1 MDCKPGTGPE
11 NQDFRGR
18 LLQGMATAVRER
30 GFRDTTVADVVR
42 HARTSRRTFYA
53 YFPDKQACYIALLQ
67 EANAAMVRQIAA
79 AVDRRAPWDTQIRQA
94 VEAWI
99 AAAQS
104 DLALTL
110 SWIRDLPS
118 LGADA
123 RHLQREW
130 LEAFIVLIE
139 DLATG
144 PELRAAGVTP
154 PSRQLMIMLL
164 GGLRELIATTGE
176 DGGDIGGITEVAVQA
191 TQALLGPRKAPVTPK
206 LPPGNI
212 GTVMS
217 RGGTGVQA
225 VKDDVRARDDG
236 DERGSRVFR
245 DRVFRRDRGRG
256 QDQPRRR
263 YPGDDRGHRAG
274 RSRVRAPR

>member
-1 MDCKPGTGPE
+1 MAIGSASQVSQAPVA
-11 NQDFRGR
+11 DFRGR
-18 LLQGMATAVRER
+18 LLEGMATAVRER
-30 GFRDTTVADVVR
+30 GFRDATVADVVR

-67 EANAAMVRQIAA
+67 EANAAMVRQVAA

-130 LEAFIVLIE
+130 LEAFIVLTE
-139 DLATG
+139 DLTAG

-191 TQALLGPRKAPVTPK
+191 TQALLGPR
-206 LPPGNI
+206 
-212 GTVMS
+212 
-217 RGGTGVQA
+217 
-225 VKDDVRARDDG
+225 
-236 DERGSRVFR
+236 
-245 DRVFRRDRGRG
+245 
-256 QDQPRRR
+256 
-263 YPGDDRGHRAG
+263 G
-274 RSRVRAPR
+274 RSQPTTHP

>member
-1 MDCKPGTGPE
+1 MDCKPGAESG
-11 NQDFRGR
+11 NQDFRRR
-18 LLQGMATAVRER
+18 LLEGMAAAVRER
-30 GFRDTTVADVVR
+30 GFRDATVADVVR
-42 HARTSRRTFYA
+42 HAHTSRRTFYE
-53 YFPDKQACYIALLQ
+53 YFPDKQACYIVLLQ
-67 EANAAMVRQIAA
+67 EANAVMVRQVAA
-79 AVDRRAPWDTQIRQA
+79 AVDRQAPWDTQIRQA

-130 LEAFIVLIE
+130 LEAFIVLTE
-139 DLATG
+139 DLTAG
-144 PELRAAGVTP
+144 PEPRAAGVTP

-191 TQALLGPRKAPVTPK
+191 TQALLGPR
-206 LPPGNI
+206 
-212 GTVMS
+212 
-217 RGGTGVQA
+217 
-225 VKDDVRARDDG
+225 
-236 DERGSRVFR
+236 
-245 DRVFRRDRGRG
+245 
-256 QDQPRRR
+256 
-263 YPGDDRGHRAG
+263 G
-274 RSRVRAPR
+274 RSQPKTHP

>member
-1 MDCKPGTGPE
+1 MAIASARQADRQASQPA
-11 NQDFRGR
+11 NQEPAADFRRR
-18 LLQGMATAVRER
+18 LLEGMAAAVRER
-30 GFRDTTVADVVR
+30 GFRDATVADVVR
-42 HARTSRRTFYA
+42 HARTSRRTFYE
-53 YFPDKQACYIALLQ
+53 YFPDKQACYIVLLQ
-67 EANAAMVRQIAA
+67 EANAVMVRQVAA
-79 AVDRRAPWDTQIRQA
+79 AVDRRAPWDVQIRQA

-130 LEAFIVLIE
+130 LEAFIVLTE

-144 PELRAAGVTP
+144 PELRAAGVAP

-191 TQALLGPRKAPVTPK
+191 TQALLGPSRKK
-206 LPPGNI
+206 LLTGN
-212 GTVMS
+212 VS
-217 RGGTGVQA
+217 
-225 VKDDVRARDDG
+225 
-236 DERGSRVFR
+236 S
-245 DRVFRRDRGRG
+245 
-256 QDQPRRR
+256 
-263 YPGDDRGHRAG
+263 GHVAG
-274 RSRVRAPR
+274 RNRRPGGE